1 MHLMAAIVLAD
12 IILYYLRTAVIALNV
27 LERYQRATAMGS
39 KTDWP
44 AFRRSRRGQRVVR
57 LAPRL
62 QVRRDVDRSRHF
74 WRFRGRHCSGRE
86 GNGRSA
92 QAQIK
97 RR

>member
-74 WRFRGRHCSGRE
+74 AFVVGIAAVARVTDARL
-86 GNGRSA
+86 
-92 QAQIK
+92 K